1 MIHYASKQKYTRQTD
16 KNKKFWIKIWIFKEI
31 SNLIQKK
38 RKYDFLKFKT
48 VNKNEAF
55 SGFLIQYMWFT
66 KPDKVTTEL

>member
-16 KNKKFWIKIWIFKEI
+16 KNKKFGIKIWIFKKI

-48 VNKNEAF
+48 VNKNEAL

-66 KPDKVTTEL
+66 KPDKDTTEL

>member
-1 MIHYASKQKYTRQTD
+1 MIHYASKQKYTRQTG
-16 KNKKFWIKIWIFKEI
+16 KNKKFWIKIWIFKKI

-48 VNKNEAF
+48 VNKNEAL

>member
-1 MIHYASKQKYTRQTD
+1 MIHYASKQKYTRQTG
-16 KNKKFWIKIWIFKEI
+16 KNKKFWIKIWIFKKI

-38 RKYDFLKFKT
+38 ENMIFLKFKT
-48 VNKNEAF
+48 VNKNEAL

>member
-1 MIHYASKQKYTRQTD
+1 MDFY
-16 KNKKFWIKIWIFKEI
+16 KNKQF
-31 SNLIQKK
+31 NTKK

-48 VNKNEAF
+48 VNKNEAL

>member
-16 KNKKFWIKIWIFKEI
+16 KNKKFGIKIWIFKKI

-48 VNKNEAF
+48 VNKNEAL

>member
-16 KNKKFWIKIWIFKEI
+16 KNKKFGIKIWIFKKI

-38 RKYDFLKFKT
+38 ENMIFLKFKT
-48 VNKNEAF
+48 VNKNEAL

>member
-16 KNKKFWIKIWIFKEI
+16 KNKKFWIKIWIFKKI